1 MREDS
6 RPLGVVYTPPE
17 VAGPMVRLVIDPL
30 ARGKSAAEILA
41 IRVCDPA
48 IGAGVFVLE
57 VVNALADHLVAA
69 WNRDPRAPGD
79 VTGARHA
86 PDAQD
91 RATWPDVARHRIAAT
106 CIAGVDIDPAAVA
119 ATRAAL
125 TGARAPAPAL
135 DTDGRAFA
143 TREPATASLATGLEP
158 TASALADSI
167 QCGNALEL
175 DWRAAY
181 PEVFARG
188 GFDLVVGNPPYI
200 RQEQLGGKAA
210 LEKFASYDGVADLY
224 VYFVELAH
232 QVLRPGGAYCL
243 IIPNKWLTAAY
254 GRPLRTFLA
263 AQRSVDGIADL
274 GRSPLFA
281 DADAFPCIVWGTT
294 GRADDVGCSAPI
306 TAVRAEIGATVADVL
321 ASAIRDL
328 RMAARSRGESRERLR
343 WGDGP
348 WHIDP
353 PSERA
358 LLDRL
363 ERDLPPLGDIVRER
377 PARGVVTGCNRAFV
391 IDRAT
396 RDQIL
401 GEEPAAAA
409 LVRPFVK
416 GRDIS
421 PWAVERTERWIIL
434 VDRGTSLDELPVVR
448 AHLAQF
454 RDALEP
460 KPAGW
465 VGAWRGRKPGTYA
478 WHELQDP
485 VGPLIKARAPRLL
498 YQDIQ
503 TAPACA
509 LDLEGDAVPDTTVW
523 MLPTA
528 DRFLLAVLSSPLY
541 GWYAKRRFP
550 PALNGA
556 VRPKRE
562 YMRTLPIAQPDAGAR
577 HAIVDMVE
585 RRLAADRVDGPGL
598 ERSIASAVLDAYAL
612 SSAERR
618 LLTTR

>member
-30 ARGKSAAEILA
+30 TRGKSAAEIMA

-48 IGAGVFVLE
+48 IGAGVFLFE
-57 VVNALADHLVAA
+57 VVTALTEHLVAA
-69 WNRDPRAPGD
+69 WERDGGEAP
-79 VTGARHA
+79 A
-86 PDAQD
+86 D
-91 RATWPDVARHRIAAT
+91 RATWREVARQRIART
-106 CIAGVDIDPAAVA
+106 CIAGVDVDHAAVA

-125 TGARAPAPAL
+125 ELPAEL
-135 DTDGRAFA
+135 SGV
-143 TREPATASLATGLEP
+143 ATAGS
-158 TASALADSI
+158 SI
-167 QCGNALEL
+167 RVGNALEL

-181 PEVFARG
+181 PDVFARG

-200 RQEQLGGKAA
+200 RQEQLGGKAS

-232 QVLRPGGAYCL
+232 QVLRTGGAYCL
-243 IIPNKWLTAAY
+243 IVPNKWLTTAY

-263 AQRSVDGIADL
+263 AQRSIDGIADL

-294 GRADDVGCSAPI
+294 GRTDDVGCCAPI
-306 TAVRAEIGATVADVL
+306 AAVRAEVGATVADVL
-321 ASAIRDL
+321 AGAV
-328 RMAARSRGESRERLR
+328 RGRRPDGDVASSGLATGPGETRELRERER
-343 WGDGP
+343 WGAGP
-348 WHIDP
+348 WHIDR

-363 ERDLPPLGDIVRER
+363 ERELPPLGEIVRER

-396 RDQIL
+396 RDRIV
-401 GEEPAAAA
+401 GEEPAAAV
-409 LVRPFVK
+409 LLRPFVK
-416 GRDIS
+416 GRDVA
-421 PWAVERTERWIIL
+421 PWRIERAERWIIL

-454 RDALEP
+454 REALEP

-485 VGPLIKARAPRLL
+485 VGPLIRARAPRLL

-509 LDLEGDAVPDTTVW
+509 LDRDGDVVPDTTVW
-523 MLPTA
+523 MLPTD
-528 DRFLLAVLSSPLY
+528 DRVVLAVLSSPLY
-541 GWYAKRRFP
+541 GWYARRRFP

-562 YMRTLPIAQPDAGAR
+562 YMRTLPIAQPAASARRAIVELVDRRIAAGAN
-577 HAIVDMVE
+577 E
-585 RRLAADRVDGPGL
+585 SADL
-598 ERSIASAVLDAYAL
+598 ERAIADAVLDAYSL
-612 SSAERR
+612 SAAERALITSR
-618 LLTTR
+618 

>member
-1 MREDS
+1 MRDDT

-17 VAGPMVRLVIDPL
+17 VAGPMVRLVLDPL
-30 ARGKSAAEILA
+30 ARGKSAAEILG

-48 IGAGVFVLE
+48 IGAGVFLLE
-57 VVNALADHLVAA
+57 VVTALAEHLIAA
-69 WNRDPRAPGD
+69 WERDGCDAPR
-79 VTGARHA
+79 
-86 PDAQD
+86 D
-91 RATWPDVARHRIAAT
+91 RATWREVARHRIATT
-106 CIAGVDIDPAAVA
+106 CIAGVDVDHAAVT

-125 TGARAPAPAL
+125 EL
-135 DTDGRAFA
+135 
-143 TREPATASLATGLEP
+143 PATSNGAP
-158 TASALADSI
+158 TVGSNV
-167 QCGNALEL
+167 CVGNALEL

-181 PEVFARG
+181 PDVFARG

-200 RQEQLGGKAA
+200 RQEQLGGKAS

-232 QVLRPGGAYCL
+232 RVLRTGGVYCL
-243 IIPNKWLTAAY
+243 IVPNKWLTTAY

-281 DADAFPCIVWGTT
+281 DADAFPCIVWGTA
-294 GRADDVGCSAPI
+294 GRADDVGRCAPI
-306 TAVRAEIGATVADVL
+306 AAVRADVGATVADVL
-321 ASAIRDL
+321 ASAVRG
-328 RMAARSRGESRERLR
+328 RRSGAEGGSSGWAAGGGPELEGVEVIPGAGETRQLRERER
-343 WGDGP
+343 WGAGP
-348 WHIDP
+348 WHIDR

-363 ERDLPPLGDIVRER
+363 ERELPPLGEVVRDR

-396 RDQIL
+396 RDRIV

-409 LVRPFVK
+409 LLRPFVK
-416 GRDIS
+416 GRDVA
-421 PWAVERTERWIIL
+421 PWRVERAERWIIL

-454 RDALEP
+454 REALEP

-485 VGPLIKARAPRLL
+485 VGPLIRARAPRLL

-509 LDLEGDAVPDTTVW
+509 LDRDGDVVPDTTVW
-523 MLPTA
+523 MLPTD
-528 DRFLLAVLSSPLY
+528 DRVVLAVLSSPLY
-541 GWYAKRRFP
+541 GWYARRRFP

-562 YMRTLPIAQPDAGAR
+562 YMRTLPIAQPEASAR
-577 HAIVDMVE
+577 RAIVELVD
-585 RRLAADRVDGPGL
+585 RRLAAGANESSGL
-598 ERSIASAVLDAYAL
+598 ERAIANAVLDAYSL
-612 SSAERR
+612 SAAERTLITSR
-618 LLTTR
+618 